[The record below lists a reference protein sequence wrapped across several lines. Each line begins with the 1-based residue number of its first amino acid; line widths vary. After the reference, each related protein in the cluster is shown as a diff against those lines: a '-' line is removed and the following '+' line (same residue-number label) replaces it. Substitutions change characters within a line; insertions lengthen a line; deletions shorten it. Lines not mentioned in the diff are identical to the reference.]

1 MRRISSEW
9 RGVRAAIA
17 IAALYAFTLGGF
29 LADHAI
35 ARSAGLLAAGW
46 CPIEDGRPVPHGAEE
61 PCLHACR
68 IHASGSGVA
77 LAPPPSVPSLLT
89 RAPQPVVASPLARE
103 VAPPR
108 IASSPLGARA
118 PPSA

>member
-1 MRRISSEW
+1 MRRILRDR

-17 IAALYAFTLGGF
+17 IAALYAFALAGF

-68 IHASGSGVA
+68 IHASGSGAA
-77 LAPPPSVPSLLT
+77 LAPPPSVPSLLA
-89 RAPQPVVASPLARE
+89 RAPQPIAAAPQARD
-103 VAPPR
+103 VAPAR
-108 IASSPLGARA
+108 IASAPLGARA

>member
-1 MRRISSEW
+1 MRAW

-17 IAALYAFTLGGF
+17 IAALYAFALAGF

-68 IHASGSGVA
+68 IHASGAGAA
-77 LAPPPSVPSLLT
+77 LA
-89 RAPQPVVASPLARE
+89 
-103 VAPPR
+103 
-108 IASSPLGARA
+108 
-118 PPSA
+118 